1 MLGQVHGP
9 FETAL
14 DPERIERFATATRGP
29 VAGGSVPAAFLAM
42 LAFELQGPAFGDIPP
57 AVKAAAGAMVHG
69 SHDVRL
75 DRALVPGEV
84 LSTTTRLT
92 GVRPNRAGTVVVQS
106 IEHRDAAGA
115 VAARQWWSFFLG
127 GVQLPEDGEAPPDH
141 AWPDDV
147 RARPLGQVTVPVD
160 DALARAYAEVS
171 GDWSEHHFDA
181 TAAARAG
188 AAGPFL
194 HGLCTLSICGHAVGD
209 PGRVRRLA
217 GRFAAPTLLGHD
229 LVIDRFAA
237 DAGRVAFEATCAGVV
252 VVRNGLAE
260 LV

>member
-1 MLGQVHGP
+1 V
-9 FETAL
+9 L
-14 DPERIERFATATRGP
+14 DPQRIERFRLATRGP
-29 VAGGSVPAAFLAM
+29 APAPGGSVPATFLAM

-57 AVKAAAGAMVHG
+57 AVKAGAGAMVHG

-75 DRALVPGEV
+75 ERALVPGEV
-84 LSTTTRLT
+84 LSTETQLT

-106 IEHRDAAGA
+106 IEHRDADGA

-127 GVQLPEDGEAPPDH
+127 GVQLPEAGEAPPEH
-141 AWPDDV
+141 TWADDV
-147 RARPLGQVTVPVD
+147 RARPLGPVTVSVD

-194 HGLCTLSICGHAVGD
+194 HGLCTLSICGHAVAE
-209 PGRVRRLA
+209 PARLRRLA

-229 LVIDRFAA
+229 LVIDRF
-237 DAGRVAFEATCAGVV
+237 DAGPGRVAFEASCAGVV
-252 VVRNGLAE
+252 VVRHGLAE
-260 LV
+260 VV